1 MISLNNMLENGYV
14 KKDMVQLF
22 WMFDMSMY
30 VYWELRGGFHIAG
43 IGGVELKDVLEVFGL
58 DGVG

>member
-1 MISLNNMLENGYV
+1 
-14 KKDMVQLF
+14 
-22 WMFDMSMY
+22 MFGMSMY
-30 VYWELRGGFHIAG
+30 VYWELGGGFHIAG